1 VPPCDIEDL
10 TSKLPAGSRL
20 CGIDLGD
27 KTVGLALSDAGL
39 MVAGPLETL
48 KRKKFTQTANELRAL
63 FEAHKVGGIVIGLPL
78 NMDGTEGRR
87 CQSTR
92 QFIVN
97 LIEFGIDLPVVY
109 WDERLSTVAV
119 ERVLRDEAD
128 LSRNR
133 RGAVIDKLAAAYILQ
148 GALDRLRHL

>member
-1 VPPCDIEDL
+1 MRGGNAARNLSLARKPGKYGLGYKYAFRSRNVPPCDIEDL

-109 WDERLSTVAV
+109 WDERLSTVPV
-119 ERVLRDEAD
+119 E
-128 LSRNR
+128 
-133 RGAVIDKLAAAYILQ
+133 
-148 GALDRLRHL
+148 

>member
-1 VPPCDIEDL
+1 MPPCNIEDL
-10 TSKLPAGSRL
+10 KPKLPPGSRL
-20 CGIDLGD
+20 CGIDLGE
-27 KTVGLALSDAGL
+27 KTVGLALSDSGL
-39 MVAGPLETL
+39 MVASPLETL

-63 FEAHKVGGIVIGLPL
+63 CETHKVGGIVMGLPL

-92 QFIVN
+92 QFVAN
-97 LIEFGIDLPVVY
+97 LIEFGIDPPIVF

-128 LSRNR
+128 LSRSR
-133 RGAVIDKLAAAYILQ
+133 RSAVIDKLAAAYILQ

>member
-1 VPPCDIEDL
+1 VPLCDIEDL
-10 TSKLPAGSRL
+10 KSKLPRASRL

-27 KTVGLALSDAGL
+27 KTVGLALSDSSL
-39 MVAGPLETL
+39 MIASPLETL
-48 KRKKFTQTANELRAL
+48 KRKKFTQTATEFSAL
-63 FEAHKVGGIVIGLPL
+63 CDAHNVGGIVIGLPL

-92 QFIVN
+92 QFITN
-97 LIEFGIDLPVVY
+97 LIDFGVDFPIVF

-119 ERVLRDEAD
+119 ERVLIDEAD
-128 LSRNR
+128 LSRDR
-133 RGAVIDKLAAAYILQ
+133 RSSVVDKLAAAYILQ